1 MSALNP
7 QLMTTE
13 DLLRYS
19 RPMTPTE
26 QALYAALKEAVEIR
40 EEQEEAIDTLTEER
54 DDLASDMPEHKALVK
69 FFDDI
74 TYAFGDT
81 CGRWPG
87 ASPSDESYVA
97 AVCDQIRNVAQE
109 V

>member
-40 EEQEEAIDTLTEER
+40 DEQEEAIDTL
-54 DDLASDMPEHKALVK
+54 MPEHKALVK

-74 TYAFGDT
+74 TYAFEDT
-81 CGRWPG
+81 CGQWLG
-87 ASPSDESYVA
+87 ASPSNESYVA
-97 AVCDQIRNVAQE
+97 AVCDQISNAAQGA
-109 V
+109 